1 MAEKILQTRI
11 INKNTSY
18 DVATTNDSFIP
29 KLGEIVLAK
38 LDVQKNDGQTVP
50 TFLMKVG
57 DGQKTLKNLNW
68 MHCPASDVYAWAKAA
83 TKPSYI
89 ATEITRGESNVA
101 ADLSKAE
108 QAIQALQT
116 AIGANGSVAKQI
128 QDAINELDV
137 NDEAVAKQFV
147 TAVAEADGKI
157 SVSRRSLTDADIAD
171 LNVAMAKVTGL
182 ADALALKADKT
193 TTDAITQR
201 LDGAITDDIKAAKK
215 AGDDAQSYAEGVAG
229 NLSDYETANNAR
241 VKAIEDDYTTAAEA
255 GTIAQGKVDAFKT
268 VTFDPLATR
277 VGTAESAIQANATA
291 ISTLETGKVKA
302 NADAIAKLAED
313 IGNVTNVMNFRGVS
327 TVEDHSDISDP
338 KAGDV
343 IIYGEAEYVYTEN
356 NAWVKFGD
364 ASDNATAITNLQ
376 TRVGNIETKNETQ
389 DTAIQAAQTDATK
402 GINDAAAAK
411 AKADANETAIGVING
426 SGEGSIAKAVA
437 DAKSDLED
445 YADQAEAD
453 AVATAKGYTD
463 AEVQKASDAASAA
476 QTSIA
481 GHIADKNNP
490 HGVTA
495 EQVGLGN
502 VDNKSVADI
511 KTEFTG
517 AVADGNTGFVTG
529 DAAYDAIEAAKTA
542 AATDATTKVNTLGES
557 VAANATAIDSIEN
570 NFAKVKAVGDN
581 KYNLVVGEAEDVI
594 IFDCGGIE

>member
-1 MAEKILQTRI
+1 MAEKTLQTRI

-38 LDVQKNDGQTVP
+38 LDVQKNDAQTVP
-50 TFLMKVG
+50 TFLMKLG

-68 MHCPASDVYAWAKAA
+68 MHCPASDVYPWAKAA

-89 ATEITRGESNVA
+89 ATDITRGESNVA

-108 QAIQALQT
+108 EAIQALQT
-116 AIGANGSVAKQI
+116 AIGADGSVAKQI
-128 QDAINELDV
+128 QDAINDLDV
-137 NDEAVAKQFV
+137 TDEAVAKQFV
-147 TAVAEADGKI
+147 TAVAEENGKI
-157 SVSRRSLTDADIAD
+157 SVSRRALTDADIAD

-182 ADALALKADKT
+182 YDALDLKADKT
-193 TTDAITQR
+193 TTDAITDR
-201 LDGAITDDIKAAKK
+201 LDGAITDDIAAAKK
-215 AGDDAQSYAEGVAG
+215 AGDDAQSYAEGV
-229 NLSDYETANNAR
+229 NTTLTTYKTNNDAR
-241 VKAIEDDYTTAAEA
+241 VKAIEADYTTAAEA
-255 GTIAQGKVDAFKT
+255 GTIAQSKVDAFQT
-268 VTFDPLATR
+268 ATFNPLATR
-277 VGTAESAIQANATA
+277 VGTAESLIQANATA
-291 ISTLETGKVKA
+291 ISTLETGKVK
-302 NADAIAKLAED
+302 NNTDAIAKLAED

-327 TVEDHSDISDP
+327 TVEDHSDISNP

-343 IIYGEAEYVYTEN
+343 IIYGEAEYVYTDN
-356 NAWVKFGD
+356 NTWVKFGD

-389 DTAIQAAQTDATK
+389 DTAIQAAQTAANQ
-402 GINDAAAAK
+402 GINDAATAQAK
-411 AKADANETAIGVING
+411 ANANETAIGVING
-426 SGEGSIAKAVA
+426 DGEGSIAKAVA
-437 DAKSDLED
+437 DARADLED

-453 AVATAKGYTD
+453 AVATAKSYTD
-463 AEVQKASDAASAA
+463 TEVQEASNAASAA

-481 GHIADKNNP
+481 DHIADKNNP

-502 VDNKSVADI
+502 VDNKSVAAI

-529 DAAYDAIEAAKTA
+529 GAAYDAIEAAKTA
-542 AATDATTKVNTLGES
+542 AATDATTKVNKLGES

-570 NFAKVKAVGDN
+570 NFAKVKAVEDN